1 MNQYTFEI
9 QKPVVQTKFGQLRG
23 VTYGDVNIFMG
34 IPYARA
40 KRFHMPEEPQAW
52 TGIKN
57 AYTYGPITPQMLP
70 PNPPPYY
77 RGLHMLQKQG
87 EDCQNLNIWAPKSL
101 AKKSPFLFGC
111 MAAVT
116 LPETHWKSILLTAS
130 IWHITEM

>member
-57 AYTYGPITPQMLP
+57 AYTYGPITPQMLSLIHISEP
-70 PNPPPYY
+70 HLDPQ
-77 RGLHMLQKQG
+77 RGIPGLY
-87 EDCQNLNIWAPKSL
+87 APRRRL
-101 AKKSPFLFGC
+101 ALS
-111 MAAVT
+111 
-116 LPETHWKSILLTAS
+116 
-130 IWHITEM
+130 

>member
-70 PNPPPYY
+70 PNPPPCT
-77 RGLHMLQKQG
+77 LQAPFPASRFSAKQSAS
-87 EDCQNLNIWAPKSL
+87 DKPCS
-101 AKKSPFLFGC
+101 FGAEQENTFC
-111 MAAVT
+111 R
-116 LPETHWKSILLTAS
+116 
-130 IWHITEM
+130 